1 MYKGHQ
7 FLWRSLLAVLLAA
20 VTGSALPPK
29 ITKVQRVTLRKGQ
42 TVAVLQGRLKPYTR
56 HLYRFRGNAG
66 QQLSVQLESAEGDA
80 VLWVQ
85 STRPVPGTDSFVLP
99 GITKEG
105 VTEWLGELPASQDY
119 EIYISNPRI
128 SDHPVTRVLP
138 YTLRLTVK

>member
-7 FLWRSLLAVLLAA
+7 FLLRPLLMVLISAM
-20 VTGSALPPK
+20 TISALPPK
-29 ITKVQRVTLRKGQ
+29 ITKVQRVALRKGQ
-42 TVAVLQGRLKPYTR
+42 SDTVLEGRLKPNTR
-56 HLYRFRGNAG
+56 HLYKIRGNAG
-66 QQLSVQLESAEGDA
+66 QKLSVRLEAADGDV

-85 STRPVPGTDSFVLP
+85 STRPVPGNDSFILP

-105 VTEWLGELPASQDY
+105 VTEWSGELPSSQDY

-138 YTLRLTVK
+138 YTLRLTFK